1 MARLGLEK
9 DQWVDLISHFESET
23 RRAERFKVVPY
34 EIPLRLRRRLLPG
47 DQRAR
52 ADPQHG
58 RRQQSAGFQIAD
70 HFDRAKPCSCRR
82 LACARAADPGMK
94 DRADAD
100 SALECVRTQELM
112 KQAIHLF
119 RRGRIR
125 SYAGVPHGVELKA
138 EERFYAHVHLLGAD
152 APVRRFLPD
161 LIELLRQGRIK
172 ARKSFSI

>member
-1 MARLGLEK
+1 
-9 DQWVDLISHFESET
+9 
-23 RRAERFKVVPY
+23 
-34 EIPLRLRRRLLPG
+34 
-47 DQRAR
+47 
-52 ADPQHG
+52 
-58 RRQQSAGFQIAD
+58 
-70 HFDRAKPCSCRR
+70 
-82 LACARAADPGMK
+82 MK